1 MQSRLSLA
9 YGLLVRKNANVVGV
23 AQRSLIVFNKYCAS
37 RGVNAHVEFKEP
49 LIEWGQLWA
58 YGRVNVHVD

>member
-9 YGLLVRKNANVVGV
+9 YGLLARKNANVVDV
-23 AQRSLIVFNKYCAS
+23 AQRSLIVLNKYCAS

-49 LIEWGQLWA
+49 FIEWGQLWA
-58 YGRVNVHVD
+58 FGRVNAHVD

>member
-23 AQRSLIVFNKYCAS
+23 AQRSLILLNKYCAS

-58 YGRVNVHVD
+58 YGVHVHVD